1 MNNQDIATVAAIMN
15 ALGDNHFGK
24 QLDHLIAGIA
34 DFDMSCIFAFRFNG
48 EPQLIHDGYSATV
61 SRKALSSYMRGGYL
75 LDPFYVA
82 CISGHEAGL
91 WRMDE
96 LAPDS
101 FFSSEFVIS
110 HDIHPCVSSEAGVL
124 IEEIGF
130 VVPLEEGVS
139 ATYSLMRNQGK
150 LPFSTAEISA
160 LQGIE
165 SLVQAALRAHWKQV
179 KPAGFV
185 PVIAG
190 DDDIETMFLSVFTDQ
205 LTGTQRNVARMI
217 LRGHSNISIA
227 NMLGITEGTAKLH
240 RSNIYKRLS
249 ITSQTELFQLFIN
262 YLSHH

>member
-1 MNNQDIATVAAIMN
+1 MRDHDYIKVAAVIS
-15 ALGDNHFGK
+15 ALGADAFGK
-24 QLDHLIAGIA
+24 QLDVLIA
-34 DFDMSCIFAFRFNG
+34 DLVVFDMSCIFAFRFNA
-48 EPQLIHDGYSATV
+48 EPHLIHDGYSANV

-101 FFSSEFVIS
+101 FFNSDFVIS
-110 HDIHPCVSSEAGVL
+110 HDIHPCVSSQAGVL

-130 VVPLEEGVS
+130 VVPLGEGSS

-150 LPFSTAEISA
+150 SPFTDTEISKLKA
-160 LQGIE
+160 AEPLI
-165 SLVQAALRAHWKQV
+165 QAALQMHWKHV
-179 KPAGFV
+179 KPAGFI
-185 PVIAG
+185 PVASG
-190 DDDIETMFLSVFTDQ
+190 EDDVETMFLSVFKDQ
-205 LTGTQRNVARMI
+205 LTSTQRNVARMI

-227 NMLGITEGTAKLH
+227 NILGITEGTSKLH

-262 YLSHH
+262 YLSH

>member
-1 MNNQDIATVAAIMN
+1 MHDHDFAKVAAVINAFGEQAFGTQLDALIADIAA
-15 ALGDNHFGK
+15 
-24 QLDHLIAGIA
+24 
-34 DFDMSCIFAFRFNG
+34 FDMSCIFAFRFNA
-48 EPQLIHDGYSATV
+48 EPHLIHDGYSQAV

-101 FFSSEFVIS
+101 FFHSDFVIS

-130 VVPLEEGVS
+130 VIPLSEGVS
-139 ATYSLMRNQGK
+139 ATYSLMRNQGQS
-150 LPFSTAEISA
+150 PFTGADIARLKATEPLISA
-160 LQGIE
+160 ALQ
-165 SLVQAALRAHWKQV
+165 AHWKMVQ
-179 KPAGFV
+179 PAGFV
-185 PVIAG
+185 PALAG
-190 DDDIETMFLSVFTDQ
+190 DDDVETMFLNVFQNQ

-217 LRGHSNISIA
+217 LRGHSNVSIA
-227 NMLGITEGTAKLH
+227 NILNITEGTAKLH

-249 ITSQTELFQLFIN
+249 ISSQTELFQLFIN
-262 YLSHH
+262 YLSHQ

>member
-1 MNNQDIATVAAIMN
+1 MHDRDFVQISAVIGA
-15 ALGDNHFGK
+15 FGYNTFGE
-24 QLDHLIAGIA
+24 QLDTLTVSIA

-48 EPQLIHDGYSATV
+48 EPCLIHDGYSATV
-61 SRKALSSYMRGGYL
+61 SRKALHSYMRGGYL

-82 CISGHEAGL
+82 CISGHESGL

-101 FFSSEFVIS
+101 FFSSDFVIS

-130 VVPLEEGVS
+130 VVPLGEGVS

-150 LPFSTAEISA
+150 PPFSTTEFSRLKAAEPLIK
-160 LQGIE
+160 
-165 SLVQAALRAHWKQV
+165 AAIQAHWKQV

-185 PVIAG
+185 PVLSG
-190 DDDIETMFLSVFTDQ
+190 DDDVETMFLNVFADQ

-227 NMLGITEGTAKLH
+227 NILGITEGTAKLH
-240 RSNIYKRLS
+240 RSNIYKRLT

-262 YLSHH
+262 YLSHQ

>member
-1 MNNQDIATVAAIMN
+1 MHDHDFNKVAAVIG
-15 ALGDNHFGK
+15 AFGHDVFGK
-24 QLDHLIAGIA
+24 QLDALITNIVA
-34 DFDMSCIFAFRFNG
+34 FDMSCIFAFRFNA
-48 EPQLIHDGYSATV
+48 EPHLIHDGYSATV

-101 FFSSEFVIS
+101 FFSSDFVIS

-130 VVPLEEGVS
+130 VVPLGAGVS
-139 ATYSLMRNQGK
+139 ATYSLMRNQGSSS
-150 LPFSTAEISA
+150 FSPADIVSLKAAEAFIEVV
-160 LQGIE
+160 LQ
-165 SLVQAALRAHWKQV
+165 AHWKLVQ
-179 KPAGFV
+179 PAGFI
-185 PVIAG
+185 PVASDE
-190 DDDIETMFLSVFTDQ
+190 DDVETMFLSVFKDQ
-205 LTGTQRNVARMI
+205 LTSTQRNVARMI

-227 NMLGITEGTAKLH
+227 NILNITEGTAKLH

-262 YLSHH
+262 YLSHQ

>member
-1 MNNQDIATVAAIMN
+1 MNKQDVADIAAIIQTF
-15 ALGDNHFGK
+15 GDSHFGK
-24 QLDHLIAGIA
+24 QLDRLIAGIV

-48 EPQLIHDGYSATV
+48 EPQLIHDGYSTTV

-82 CISGHEAGL
+82 CISDHEAGL

-130 VVPLEEGVS
+130 VVPLEEGVK

-150 LPFSTAEISA
+150 SA
-160 LQGIE
+160 FRDSELLQLEAVKPLIE
-165 SLVQAALRAHWKQV
+165 ATIQAHWKQM

-185 PVIAG
+185 PIVSE
-190 DDDIETMFLSVFTDQ
+190 DNDIETLFLSIFTDQ
-205 LTGTQRNVARMI
+205 LTSTQRNVARMI
-217 LRGHSNISIA
+217 LRGHSNVSIA
-227 NMLGITEGTAKLH
+227 NILGITEGTAKLH

-262 YLSHH
+262 YLSQ